1 MMNLDRRF
9 FIKSLGLL
17 GGASF
22 VQNVNANE
30 LELAETAFK
39 FAALPYLQNLTEQH
53 ITICCVLSSPGIAWG
68 DILKDDGTLSHKIYE
83 VVDGIR
89 NARAEVFKF
98 KVPHQGADFKYRVG
112 AKGPGGLEISSEV
125 INTKLPIDNKS
136 TCDVLILNDIHEDRS
151 SYSYLYNKT
160 ALNHKDLVI
169 INGDSFHYIM
179 KQSDVTDKM
188 LDPIAKAFASQVP
201 FVMVKGN
208 HDNRGS
214 FIRHL
219 KNYYD
224 LPNNKFYQAFTVGP
238 VLWIILDGGED
249 KEDEHEAL
257 RGEYEFDN
265 YRLEQRAWLTGVMQ
279 SKMRKK
285 AKHIIVV
292 NHFPFFHS
300 DEYHGTVHNR
310 TSFHDILEKYKV
322 DAVIGGHSH
331 EFGFYPP
338 DANHNYHVI
347 IGGGP
352 EKDNR
357 TMIEVAAID
366 QKLVVNLRRENGEL
380 VNALQ
385 KG

>member
-1 MMNLDRRF
+1 MKLDRRF

-17 GGASF
+17 GGASI
-22 VQNVNANE
+22 VQNVNAAE
-30 LELAETAFK
+30 FKLAETDFK
-39 FAALPYLQNLTEQH
+39 FAAVPYLQNLTEQS
-53 ITICCVLSSPGIAWG
+53 ITICCVLSKPGMAWVE
-68 DILKDDGTLSHKIYE
+68 ILKEDGTVYQKIYE

-89 NARAEVFKF
+89 NAHAEVFKIE
-98 KVPHQGADFKYRVG
+98 VAHQGTDFSYRVV
-112 AKGPGGLEISSEV
+112 AKGPGGIQINSER
-125 INTKLPIDNKS
+125 IKTNLSLHNKDK
-136 TCDVLILNDIHEDRS
+136 CEVLILNDIHEDIS

-160 ALNHKDLVI
+160 ALKHKDLVI

-179 KQSDVTDKM
+179 KQSDLTDKM

-219 KNYYD
+219 KDYYD

-257 RGEYEFDN
+257 GGEYEFDK
-265 YRLEQRAWLTGVMQ
+265 YRLVQRAWLNEIMQ

-285 AKHIIVV
+285 AKHVIVV

-310 TSFHDILEKYKV
+310 TSFHDILEKIKV
-322 DAVIGGHSH
+322 DAIIGGHSH

-338 DANHNYHVI
+338 DADHNYHVI

-357 TMIEVAAID
+357 TMIEVSAVNH
-366 QKLVVNLRRENGEL
+366 KLVINLRLENGDI
-380 VNALQ
+380 VNSLQ